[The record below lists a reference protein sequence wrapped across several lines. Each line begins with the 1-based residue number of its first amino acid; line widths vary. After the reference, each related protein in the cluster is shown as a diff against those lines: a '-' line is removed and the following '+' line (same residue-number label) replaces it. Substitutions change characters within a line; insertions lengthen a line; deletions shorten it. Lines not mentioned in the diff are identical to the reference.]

1 MALIAI
7 DFGYWPQEQDR
18 SGGGAGSAACFGQ
31 VLGRHQLV
39 RRANRGA
46 LFTLGKRYLIR
57 FWPLSFLPPRPVK
70 PAGWVRRYRVLSLAC
85 ALVYES

>member
-46 LFTLGKRYLIR
+46 LFRLENGISSVSGPYLSCR
-57 FWPLSFLPPRPVK
+57 HAPLSPPDGF
-70 PAGWVRRYRVLSLAC
+70 AGIGC
-85 ALVYES
+85 